1 MMRNEERPLLS
12 LWTLL
17 QFLFLLIVF
26 SIITSAILLVPK
38 VCEEEL
44 SKMMHSAH
52 NDEWEQTQQC
62 MMKVV
67 QDMKRK
73 TDSTLDILFINVK
86 HASLFWN
93 HVVFLI
99 DLMCVHIFL
108 LVAVACKTYF
118 SAFQLVSSS
127 LALVTSKLSEQNY
140 RGLMEGIKVLMIR
153 IGWIV
158 HNLGALIRA
167 TFECAVTDECILTHS
182 SDSQDMPELVA
193 LVQRHLPTF
202 RETIHD
208 FWTLSMDN
216 STATVAFKLVTGM
229 YLTYITVRL
238 IKRLC
243 VLCFCF
249 SCNVLFVMIG
259 MQPPFL
265 KRDTVE
271 ERLDESLDIS
281 NISGNSESVEGAN
294 GEEDGEKGEQNGDE
308 QEENMLE
315 ETKKDMETQT
325 CESSDVDLP
334 VDWHVDKLDKDAV
347 EPGGNEEARGGERAS
362 ACRLSCNGSGTADYE
377 IEACDDRRS
386 KCVALEVMGSYL
398 QQGRDAAVG
407 RKRVYD
413 KEERKEAEKDA
424 RTAGLVVLLLL
435 ALSSLSIIALLL
447 VALTRELMT
456 AGRHRLSGLA

>member
-1 MMRNEERPLLS
+1 MMRNEERTLLS

-44 SKMMHSAH
+44 LKMMNSAH
-52 NDEWEQTQQC
+52 NDEWEQTQHC

-73 TDSTLDILFINVK
+73 TDSTLDILFMNVK
-86 HASLFWN
+86 HASFFWN
-93 HVVFLI
+93 HIVFLI
-99 DLMCVHIFL
+99 DLMCVHTFL
-108 LVAVACKTYF
+108 LVAVACKTYLR
-118 SAFQLVSSS
+118 AYQLVSSS
-127 LALVTSKLSEQNY
+127 VAFWTSKISEQDY
-140 RGLMEGIKVLMIR
+140 RGFMEGMKVLMSR
-153 IGWIV
+153 TGWIV

-167 TFECAVTDECILTHS
+167 TFECAVTDECILTQS
-182 SDSQDMPELVA
+182 SDSQDLPELVA
-193 LVQRHLPTF
+193 LVQRHLPTL
-202 RETIHD
+202 RETIYD

-229 YLTYITVRL
+229 YLTYMTVRL

-243 VLCFCF
+243 VFCFCF

-281 NISGNSESVEGAN
+281 NISGNSESVEGVN
-294 GEEDGEKGEQNGDE
+294 GEEDGEKGEQIGDE

-315 ETKKDMETQT
+315 EMKKDMETQT
-325 CESSDVDLP
+325 CSDVDLP

-347 EPGGNEEARGGERAS
+347 GPGGNEEARGEERA
-362 ACRLSCNGSGTADYE
+362 AVCRLSCNGTVTADYE
-377 IEACDDRRS
+377 MEACDDRRS

-413 KEERKEAEKDA
+413 KEERKVLHCS
-424 RTAGLVVLLLL
+424 LV
-435 ALSSLSIIALLL
+435 IN
-447 VALTRELMT
+447 
-456 AGRHRLSGLA
+456 SG